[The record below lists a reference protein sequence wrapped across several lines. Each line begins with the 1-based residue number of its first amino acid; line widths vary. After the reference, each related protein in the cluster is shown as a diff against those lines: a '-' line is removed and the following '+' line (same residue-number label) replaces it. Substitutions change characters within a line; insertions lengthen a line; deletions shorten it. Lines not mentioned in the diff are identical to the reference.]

1 MSKLKLEGNASG
13 TGVITLTA
21 PNTNVDRTITLPDS
35 AGSLLDTTS
44 TLDATKLA
52 GALPAID
59 GSALTNL
66 PISPAGKVLQV
77 VSVTK
82 TDEWSTT
89 STSYVDVTGMSVS
102 ITPSSTTSKIY
113 VMVQVAA
120 GGTEVS
126 SWLGVMLRLYRDTTS
141 ISQSTVSTGATAGVN
156 FGTGSGLHQNNKYAT
171 WFAGGNYLDSPNTT
185 SAITYKIKL
194 ATVNYGSATAFVNRS
209 QTATDQFSG
218 TGTSSITLME
228 IGA

>member
-77 VSVTK
+77 VSLTSDS
-82 TDEWSTT
+82 TFSTT
-89 STSYVDVTGMSVS
+89 SSTQQNTGVS
-102 ITPSSTTSKIY
+102 LAITPTSSTSKVLVI
-113 VMVQVAA
+113 
-120 GGTEVS
+120 VS
-126 SWLGVMLRLYRDTTS
+126 ASVGAQGIANPACGIRRDTT
-141 ISQSTVSTGATAGVN
+141 IIAG
-156 FGTGSGLHQNNKYAT
+156 GSG
-171 WFAGGNYLDSPNTT
+171 GGSRRSVSSGIGVGEAYTLGTVPITFLDSPATT
-185 SAITYKIKL
+185 SATTYHITISGRGGYRVKINQTDDNGNGSY
-194 ATVNYGSATAFVNRS
+194 TVSPV
-209 QTATDQFSG
+209 
-218 TGTSSITLME
+218 SSITLME

>member
-77 VSVTK
+77 VSLTSDS
-82 TDEWSTT
+82 TFSTT
-89 STSYVDVTGMSVS
+89 SSTQQNTGVS
-102 ITPSSTTSKIY
+102 LAITPTSSTSKVLVI
-113 VMVQVAA
+113 VTASL
-120 GGTEVS
+120 GGTAS
-126 SWLGVMLRLYRDTTS
+126 SLPACGIRRNTTIIGAGTAVGLRRSASSGNGLGE
-141 ISQSTVSTGATAGVN
+141 ISTVETTPI
-156 FGTGSGLHQNNKYAT
+156 TH
-171 WFAGGNYLDSPNTT
+171 LDSPATTAATTYHIIINARSGFTANINRSNTN
-185 SAITYKIKL
+185 ANNTY
-194 ATVNYGSATAFVNRS
+194 TVNPV
-209 QTATDQFSG
+209 
-218 TGTSSITLME
+218 SSITLME